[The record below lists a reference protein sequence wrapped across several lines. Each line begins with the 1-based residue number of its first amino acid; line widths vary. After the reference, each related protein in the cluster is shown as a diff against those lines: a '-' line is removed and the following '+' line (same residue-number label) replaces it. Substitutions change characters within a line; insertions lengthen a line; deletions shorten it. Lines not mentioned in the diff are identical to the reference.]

1 MLEEEHKSLHFIE
14 EIVEE
19 DINNDKH
26 NKRVHTRFPPEPNGY
41 IHIGHAKSICLNFG
55 IAEKYNGKTNLRF
68 DDTNPT
74 TEDIEYVNA
83 IKNDIE
89 WLGYKWENEFYA
101 SDYFEQLHNF
111 ALQLIKDEKAYVDD
125 SRPEEIATMRGDLTT
140 PGTNSPFRTR
150 TIDENLDLFARM
162 TVGEFDEGAKVL
174 RAKIDMASPNMHM
187 RDPIIYRI
195 KKAHHFRT
203 ADKWCVYPMY
213 DFAHGLSDALEK
225 ITHSLCTLEFEV
237 HRPLYNWFLE
247 ELDTF
252 RSRQIE
258 FARLNLSYT
267 ITSKR
272 KLLQL
277 VTEGHVNGWDDP
289 RMPTVS
295 GMRRR
300 GYSPESIRNF
310 ADRVGIARRENVI
323 DFALLEFSV
332 REHLNKITPRVMV
345 VLDPLKVTITNY
357 PNWYDEHLTAINN
370 PEDESMGSRT
380 MPFSRTVYIE
390 RGDFMENPPKK
401 YFRLSVGNEVRLKNA
416 YIIKCESVV
425 KDADGKIIELKC
437 TYDPTSKSGDDTSGK
452 KVKGTLHWVAI
463 PSALPIEIRLYDRLF
478 NTADPIGTAKS
489 EGKDFLDYVNPDSLS
504 VITAYAEPSLRGL
517 KAGKQLQFMRKG
529 YFCVDPDSNSN
540 KLVFNRTVTLRD
552 GWAKKNKADNNKA
565 QQQQQKQKRQQ
576 NNKDNRNNRS

>member
-576 NNKDNRNNRS
+576 NNKDNRNNRG